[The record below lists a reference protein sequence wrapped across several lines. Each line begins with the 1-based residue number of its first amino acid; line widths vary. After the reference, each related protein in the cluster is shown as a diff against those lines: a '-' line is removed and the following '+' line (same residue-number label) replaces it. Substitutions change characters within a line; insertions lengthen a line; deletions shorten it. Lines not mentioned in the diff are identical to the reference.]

1 MTFSD
6 QIKKAWEDTR
16 STRVN
21 LEQMGLAYDANKAV
35 QIPNVKQEMLEEAKK
50 KIAKRKRTKKITN
63 NEEMNVTAVKSY
75 VAEKLEAEAKA
86 PRERLF
92 KLPKGQVQFL
102 TYLIEKYGEDY
113 EVRYS
118 ANRIIVIFKK

>member
-6 QIKKAWEDTR
+6 QIKKEWENTR

-21 LEQMGLAYDANKAV
+21 LKDMGLGYNANEVLK
-35 QIPNVKQEMLEEAKK
+35 ISNVKHEMLEDAS
-50 KIAKRKRTKKITN
+50 RKVAGN
-63 NEEMNVTAVKSY
+63 EDSSDCESEEMNVTAAKNH

-92 KLPKGQVQFL
+92 QLPKGHTQFL
-102 TYLIEKYGEDY
+102 TYLIKKYGEDY
-113 EVRYS
+113 KVRFS
-118 ANRIIVIFKK
+118 ANKVIVIPKK